1 MALAVGGVTV
11 TADGFGFPANA
22 RLDFVVGLPRPPF
35 NSSCLHL
42 SPSVPPGV
50 VAWRGGWMDLRVA
63 FRHPGPGVRPSW
75 RWRLTRG
82 TATVGPHVESGLRGA
97 SRPRGEG
104 IGRVSG
110 TGVVGDDRLMC

>member
-1 MALAVGGVTV
+1 
-11 TADGFGFPANA
+11 
-22 RLDFVVGLPRPPF
+22 
-35 NSSCLHL
+35 
-42 SPSVPPGV
+42 
-50 VAWRGGWMDLRVA
+50 MDLR
-63 FRHPGPGVRPSW
+63 GPGVLGW
-75 RWRLTRG
+75 RRLTRG